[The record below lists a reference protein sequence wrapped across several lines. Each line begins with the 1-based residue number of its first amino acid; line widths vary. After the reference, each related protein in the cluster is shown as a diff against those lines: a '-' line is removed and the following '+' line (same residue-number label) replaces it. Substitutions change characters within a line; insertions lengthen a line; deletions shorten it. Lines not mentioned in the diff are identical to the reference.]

1 MKPISFHEFKN
12 LKRKTLNDFNRWME
26 AYYKRA
32 VEHGLNIGSA
42 WTEDEV
48 FHILRSEGIGVER
61 ANRIVDKLLERE
73 NDADAELIIRP
84 VGGDQND
91 P

>member
-1 MKPISFHEFKN
+1 MKPISFHDYKQ
-12 LKRKTLNDFNRWME
+12 LTKKSLNDFNRWLQDF
-26 AYYKRA
+26 YRVA

-48 FHILRSEGIGVER
+48 FNILRSEGIGAER
-61 ANRIVDKLLERE
+61 ANRIVDRLLERE
-73 NDADAELIIRP
+73 DEDAELKVRP
-84 VGGDQND
+84 VGGGKDA